1 MPRLRLLGGIALLA
15 VSATGCGMAAA
26 APDREATVPAE
37 PTRID
42 FVDPAT
48 VAGLAPRTLTE
59 GESAGRHVHI
69 SYPELPG
76 AARLNALLRQEAERE
91 LRDFHDTTSAVDSLP
106 RPELNVDWQLAAA
119 GDVVGVRLRT
129 GEYRGADWGN
139 ATRTFWYDRH
149 TGRATGSAGLL
160 AGTDALREVSRLVRN
175 GLKERGPDVDRDQVS
190 AERGKLD
197 SMAFNA
203 DGDLVVEFDDCQI
216 GPCSLGRLAVAV
228 PAAKV
233 TPLLSPTGLRA
244 QQSVRESARQVA
256 RAAYTPKRSVPA
268 TASDRAGTVDCAA
281 VKCVALTFDDGP
293 GPYTAELLDVLREAG
308 ARATFFPVGSGVAA
322 EPELLRRMR
331 DEGHLVGNHTWDH
344 RDLSRLPT
352 SKIADQLGRAGDA
365 VAAAIGQ
372 RPTLVR
378 APYGEVS
385 LDVRNV
391 ARERKLSLV
400 GWDVDS
406 RDRQGGDPA
415 EIAARTVRQAHP
427 GAIVLMHDLDRTA
440 VDAVPGILE
449 ELQGKG
455 YAFVTVP
462 ELYGTAGMQAGR
474 VYTSGIGPS
483 RKEPLT

>member
-1 MPRLRLLGGIALLA
+1 MPSMRLLGGIALLA

-26 APDREATVPAE
+26 APEQDVTVPAE

-48 VAGLAPRTLTE
+48 VTGLAPRTLTE
-59 GESAGRHVHI
+59 GEAAGRHVHI

-76 AARLNALLRQEAERE
+76 ATRLNALLREDAQRQ
-91 LRDFHDTTSAVDSLP
+91 LRDFRDTTTPVGHLP

-139 ATRTFWYDRH
+139 ATRTFWYDRR
-149 TGRATGSAGLL
+149 TGQASGSAGLL
-160 AGTDALREVSRLVRN
+160 SGHEALREVSRLVRN
-175 GLKERGPDVDRDQVS
+175 GLKHRGPEVDRQQVS
-190 AERGKLD
+190 AERGQLD
-197 SMAFNA
+197 SMAFNGE
-203 DGDLVVEFDDCQI
+203 GDLVVEFDDCQI

-228 PAAKV
+228 PAGKV
-233 TPLLSPTGLRA
+233 TPLLSETGLRA
-244 QQSVRESARQVA
+244 QESVRESAQRVA
-256 RAAYTPKRSVPA
+256 RAGWAPGRAVPA
-268 TASDRAGTVDCAA
+268 AASTRAGTVDCTTT
-281 VKCVALTFDDGP
+281 KCVALTFDDGP
-293 GPYTAELLDVLREAG
+293 GPYTAELLDVLREAD

-322 EPELLRRMR
+322 QPELLRRMR

-352 SKIADQLGRAGDA
+352 SKISDQLGRAGDA

-391 ARERKLSLV
+391 ARERELSLV

-406 RDRQGGDPA
+406 RDRRGGDA
-415 EIAARTVRQAHP
+415 GEIARWTAGQAHP
-427 GAIVLMHDLDRTA
+427 GAIMLMHDLDRTT
-440 VDAVPGILE
+440 VDAVPGILK

-462 ELYGTAGMQAGR
+462 ELYGTAGMQAGH

-483 RKEPLT
+483 RKQPLT